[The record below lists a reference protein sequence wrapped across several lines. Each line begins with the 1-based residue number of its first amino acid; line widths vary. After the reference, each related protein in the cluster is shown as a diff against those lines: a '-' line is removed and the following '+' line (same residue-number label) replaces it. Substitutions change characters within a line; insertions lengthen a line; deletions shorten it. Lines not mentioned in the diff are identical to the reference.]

1 MTTETAITSESLKE
15 KTDKQLFR
23 LAKKLGVRDIS
34 EETIERD
41 DLINKIVKASES
53 DQEPEE
59 LEAGGILDVMSDGYG
74 FLRQNGMA
82 SPGKKDVY
90 VSQSQI
96 RRFGLRTGDLV
107 TG

>member
-41 DLINKIVKASES
+41 DLINKTYQDLLLKLSES
-53 DQEPEE
+53 
-59 LEAGGILDVMSDGYG
+59 IL
-74 FLRQNGMA
+74 
-82 SPGKKDVY
+82 
-90 VSQSQI
+90 
-96 RRFGLRTGDLV
+96 
-107 TG
+107 